1 MEITKDKITEIF
13 CIIDDFCQEYDKEI
27 ARMSICEPDGRKHRN
42 RKWTMSRSEIMTIL
56 IYFHF
61 NTFRN
66 FKHYYLFYV
75 KVHLH
80 DLFPKQLSY
89 NRFVELESR
98 VAVEMMLFLQLFC
111 FGRCTGISFIDSTCI
126 PVCHNKRI
134 TRNKVFRDYAE
145 RGKST
150 MGWYFGFKL
159 HLICNERGE
168 LLNFMLTKANVDDRN
183 TDVFNRL
190 SDNVFGKL
198 FADKGYI
205 SHGLFERLFNDGI
218 EIVTGLKCNM
228 KNKLMP
234 LYDKILLRK
243 RSVIETINDEL
254 KNVAQLV
261 HSRHRSVF
269 NFVMNVL
276 SVLAAYSFFEKK
288 PSINIDYCIE
298 NVDEY
303 RHDFRPAHSPF
314 PIADGRSILEVFR
327 KTLPVVAPGFD
338 YYRVHLTPFFINHV
352 KLCQCRILAYST
364 VYGLEILQKL
374 FLMLAS
380 YILD

>member
-1 MEITKDKITEIF
+1 MIENQLIIKLKDTIVMEIAKNKITEIF

-66 FKHYYLFYV
+66 FKHYYLYYV

-98 VAVEMMLFLQLFC
+98 VAVEMMLFPQLFC

-159 HLICNERGE
+159 HLDGTK
-168 LLNFMLTKANVDDRN
+168 LN
-183 TDVFNRL
+183 
-190 SDNVFGKL
+190 
-198 FADKGYI
+198 I
-205 SHGLFERLFNDGI
+205 
-218 EIVTGLKCNM
+218 
-228 KNKLMP
+228 
-234 LYDKILLRK
+234 
-243 RSVIETINDEL
+243 
-254 KNVAQLV
+254 
-261 HSRHRSVF
+261 
-269 NFVMNVL
+269 
-276 SVLAAYSFFEKK
+276 
-288 PSINIDYCIE
+288 
-298 NVDEY
+298 
-303 RHDFRPAHSPF
+303 
-314 PIADGRSILEVFR
+314 
-327 KTLPVVAPGFD
+327 
-338 YYRVHLTPFFINHV
+338 
-352 KLCQCRILAYST
+352 
-364 VYGLEILQKL
+364 GLESPLPIMAYL
-374 FLMLAS
+374 LACAKVTTFPVN
-380 YILD
+380 L